1 MRRFKALSTVA
12 ATALVLAACGGDDD
26 EPETAAPEDTEEPA
40 DEGDGE
46 DEEMMTVATDSGVT
60 EEACPEAVNA
70 DNGCIYLGTLT
81 DLTGPFA
88 GFGIPLTAAQEAFWA
103 RVNDMGGITA
113 EGYDQ
118 AYDVDV
124 ATYNESSGY
133 DATEHARLYEE
144 MEPNILALAQTL
156 GTPTTQA
163 ILSSLQSNNVLAV
176 PAGYTSLFN
185 FEDVILEATA
195 NYCVENMNSVDY
207 AVETYGVGSVMSV
220 YYEGDYGGDAA
231 AGVQN
236 AAEANGL
243 DFTAVPTAP
252 GVENQAEAIGAI
264 VQGQPDLVTITTG
277 PAETA
282 AIVGGAAAQGFEGR
296 FIGTNPTWNPALL
309 DTEAAPALQGLY
321 EVGGTFP
328 EWDADTPGHNAMREA
343 LGEPDDVND
352 GYTIGW
358 IWQYAL
364 KAALEAALG
373 NGDLTRAGLVEAANS
388 LETVDYEGMLP
399 EGAGNYA
406 GGPEAQI
413 LVSQVNA
420 VDPEST
426 TGISTVQEFF
436 TGPTAEAWEPEVCF
450 ENLEE

>member
-1 MRRFKALSTVA
+1 MRRFKALSAVA
-12 ATALVLAACGGDDD
+12 ALALVLAACGDD
-26 EPETAAPEDTEEPA
+26 EEPEATPEETDEPA
-40 DEGDGE
+40 EE
-46 DEEMMTVATDSGVT
+46 DPAAEPMTVATDVGVT
-60 EEACPEAVNA
+60 EEACPDAVNA

-88 GFGIPLTAAQEAFWA
+88 GFGIPLTAAQAAFWA
-103 RVNDMGGITA
+103 RVNEMGGITA

-118 AYDVDV
+118 AYDVDST
-124 ATYNESSGY
+124 TYNQSSGW

-144 MEPNILALAQTL
+144 MEPNVLALAQSL

-163 ILSSLQSNNVLAV
+163 ILDSLKANNVLTV

-185 FEDVILEATA
+185 FEDVILEASA
-195 NYCVENMNSVDY
+195 NYCVETMNSVDY
-207 AVETYGVGSVMSV
+207 AVETYGIGSVMSV

-231 AGVQN
+231 AGAQN
-236 AAEANGL
+236 AAEFNEL
-243 DFTAVPTAP
+243 EFTAVPTQP
-252 GVENQAEAIGAI
+252 GVENQAEAVAAI
-264 VQGQPDLVTITTG
+264 VGGAPDLVTITTG

-282 AIVGGAAAQGFEGR
+282 TIVGGAVAAGYTGR

-309 DTEAAPALQGLY
+309 GTEAAPALQGLY
-321 EVGGTFP
+321 EVGGTFY
-328 EWDADTPGHNAMREA
+328 EWDADTPGHEAMREA
-343 LGEPDDVND
+343 LDTPDDVND

-364 KAALEAALG
+364 QAALEAALG

-388 LETVDYEGMLP
+388 LESVDYEGMLP

-413 LVSQVNA
+413 RLSRVNA

-426 TGISTVQEFF
+426 TGISPVGDFF
-436 TGPTAEAWEPEVCF
+436 TGPTAEAWAPEICY
-450 ENLEE
+450 EGLG

>member
-1 MRRFKALSTVA
+1 MRKFKALSVVA
-12 ATALVLAACGGDDD
+12 ATALVLAACGDDE
-26 EPETAAPEDTEEPA
+26 EPETTPDETEEPA
-40 DEGDGE
+40 DETDGE
-46 DEEMMTVATDSGVT
+46 DGEEEGAGEVATDVGVT
-60 EEACPEAVNA
+60 AEACPDAVNP

-88 GFGIPLTAAQEAFWA
+88 GFGIPLTTAQEAFWT
-103 RVNDMGGITA
+103 RVNEMGGITA
-113 EGYDQ
+113 EGSEQ

-124 ATYNESSGY
+124 VTYNQSSGY

-163 ILSSLQSNNVLAV
+163 ILSSLQSNSVLAV

-195 NYCVENMNSVDY
+195 NYCVEAMNSVDY
-207 AVETYGVGSVMSV
+207 AVETHGVESVMSV

-231 AGVQN
+231 AGAEN
-236 AAEANGL
+236 AAENHGL
-243 DFTAVPTAP
+243 DFTAVPTVP

-282 AIVGGAAAQGFEGR
+282 AIVGQAVASGYEGR

-309 DTEAAPALQGLY
+309 GSEAAPALQAVY
-321 EVGGTFP
+321 EVGGPFP
-328 EWDADTPGHNAMREA
+328 SWDADTPGHEAMREA
-343 LGEPDDVND
+343 IGEPDDLSD

-364 KAALEAALG
+364 KAALEAAVA

-406 GGPEAQI
+406 GGPEAQ
-413 LVSQVNA
+413 LRVSQVNA
-420 VDPEST
+420 VDPEAP
-426 TGISTVQEFF
+426 TGISTVQDFF
-436 TGPTAEAWEPEVCF
+436 TGPTAEAWEPEICY
-450 ENLEE
+450 ENLG